1 MFDLET
7 AFSYM
12 FQFLEKKCGD
22 AFPHSLAGDVTFETH
37 AWGHACLSAVC
48 STTFCQHV
56 GPHAPCMH
64 LLYLSSELNGNAMP
78 SQNNTTGPCPTIII

>member
-1 MFDLET
+1 MFDLGT

-37 AWGHACLSAVC
+37 AWGHACLSTCWASRSMHALALSV
-48 STTFCQHV
+48 V
-56 GPHAPCMH
+56 GAERHCYAQA
-64 LLYLSSELNGNAMP
+64 E
-78 SQNNTTGPCPTIII
+78 